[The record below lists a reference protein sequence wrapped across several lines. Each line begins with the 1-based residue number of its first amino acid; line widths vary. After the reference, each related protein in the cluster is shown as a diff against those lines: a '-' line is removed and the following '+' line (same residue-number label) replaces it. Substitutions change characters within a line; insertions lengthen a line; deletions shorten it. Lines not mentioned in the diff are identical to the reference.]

1 MKTLTH
7 PGPATQP
14 RIVAVRARS
23 RGELRTLTPG
33 ALLQEELT
41 ALAHELGEGSAYF
54 EIHGGRLEP
63 VSYCTPGPS
72 TQERAMSFSSERGAE
87 LAHLVYGSGT
97 VGYRH
102 GAPFI
107 HSHCLWMLPDG
118 SLRGGHLWPETRSGA
133 HAPVALFYGVE
144 GARWVSADD
153 EETRMPVFT
162 AYEEAEAMAESPSI
176 ETTIARIL
184 PGQDITLT
192 VERVAREAGYQRAAV
207 RGGLG
212 SLVGGQL
219 IDPRNGTVR
228 TVDGPGTEVV
238 ALVGS
243 VEPTEDGPRARLS
256 CTMVDLHGDL
266 HAGELERGTNAVA
279 VTFELILQNI
289 TTTTPSAN

>member
-14 RIVAVRARS
+14 RIRAVRARS

-41 ALAHELGEGSAYF
+41 ELAHELGEGSAYF
-54 EIHGGRLEP
+54 ELHGGLFTP

-72 TQERAMSFSSERGAE
+72 TEERAMSFSSERGAAT
-87 LAHLVYGSGT
+87 AHLVYGSGT

-102 GAPFI
+102 GAPFV

-118 SLRGGHLWPETRSGA
+118 SLRGGHLWPETRSGVT
-133 HAPVALFYGVE
+133 APTALFYGVQ
-144 GARWVSADD
+144 GATWVSSDD
-153 EETRMPVFT
+153 DETRMPVFT
-162 AYEEAEAMAESPSI
+162 AYEEEEAMAESPTI

-184 PGQDITLT
+184 PGEDITLT

-219 IDPRNGTVR
+219 IDPRNGLERSVE
-228 TVDGPGTEVV
+228 GPGTEVV

-243 VEPTEDGPRARLS
+243 VEPTAVGPRARLS
-256 CTMVDLHGDL
+256 CTMVDLHGEL
-266 HAGELERGTNAVA
+266 HAGELVRGSNAVA

-289 TTTTPSAN
+289 TPATQPTN

>member
-14 RIVAVRARS
+14 RILAVRARS

-41 ALAHELGEGSAYF
+41 TLAHELGEGSAYF
-54 EIHGGRLEP
+54 EIHGGLLEP

-72 TQERAMSFSSERGAE
+72 TEERAMSFSSERGADI
-87 LAHLVYGSGT
+87 AHLVYGSGT

-102 GAPFI
+102 GAPFV

-118 SLRGGHLWPETRSGA
+118 SLRGGHLWPETRSGG
-133 HAPVALFYGVE
+133 HAPTALFYGVE

-162 AYEEAEAMAESPSI
+162 AYEEAESMAERPTI

-184 PGQDITLT
+184 PGEDITLT
-192 VERVAREAGYQRAAV
+192 VERVAREAGYERAAV

-219 IDPRNGTVR
+219 VDPRNGAQR
-228 TVDGPGTEVV
+228 SVDGPGTEVV
-238 ALVGS
+238 ALIGS
-243 VEPTEDGPRARLS
+243 VEPTPDGPRARLS
-256 CTMVDLHGDL
+256 CTLVDLHGEL
-266 HAGELERGTNAVA
+266 HAGELVRGSNAVA

-289 TTTTPSAN
+289 TTTTQSTH